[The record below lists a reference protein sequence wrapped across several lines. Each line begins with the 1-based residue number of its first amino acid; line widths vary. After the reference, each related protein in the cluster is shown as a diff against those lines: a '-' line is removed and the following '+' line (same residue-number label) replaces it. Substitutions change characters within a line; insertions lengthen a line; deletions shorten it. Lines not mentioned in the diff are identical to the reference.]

1 MSEIELKA
9 RNLLASC
16 LNEWG
21 CHQEAGNVRDGDD
34 LESYEFE
41 LRVIGQLLRFGFE
54 TGSGREAAAL
64 TPPDEP
70 DQALLV
76 SMAMLVYHG
85 FGLLTPEQK
94 QSQLREMRK
103 LWDEVMGRGYYS
115 PANRERYVAMLA
127 ARPEVP

>member
-1 MSEIELKA
+1 MDVVEKRA
-9 RNLLASC
+9 RELLAQAF
-16 LNEWG
+16 G
-21 CHQEAGNVRDGDD
+21 CEPEELLPVEVRAVRAV
-34 LESYEFE
+34 LAYH
-41 LRVIGQLLRFGFE
+41 
-54 TGSGREAAAL
+54 AAL
-64 TPPDEP
+64 TPPEEP
-70 DQALLV
+70 DEALLV

-115 PANRERYVAMLA
+115 PDNRERFVAMLA

>member
-1 MSEIELKA
+1 MDAIENRARELLIAQYKA
-9 RNLLASC
+9 R
-16 LNEWG
+16 
-21 CHQEAGNVRDGDD
+21 GD
-34 LESYEFE
+34 LVAAFNIERGGLSSFYAAEIAAI
-41 LRVIGQLLRFGFE
+41 V
-54 TGSGREAAAL
+54 AAL

-115 PANRERYVAMLA
+115 PDTRERYVAMLA

>member
-1 MSEIELKA
+1 MDAIEKRA
-9 RNLLASC
+9 RDLLAAAYEADGMGGRAGEIRNPAQYMEKPDRRA
-16 LNEWG
+16 LG
-21 CHQEAGNVRDGDD
+21 C
-34 LESYEFE
+34 
-41 LRVIGQLLRFGFE
+41 II
-54 TGSGREAAAL
+54 AAL
-64 TPPDEP
+64 APPDEP

-103 LWDEVMGRGYYS
+103 LWDEAMGRGYYS
-115 PANRERYVAMLA
+115 PDNRERYVALLA

>member
-1 MSEIELKA
+1 MDVEQRARELPPLPMHKG
-9 RNLLASC
+9 LLT
-16 LNEWG
+16 LHN
-21 CHQEAGNVRDGDD
+21 
-34 LESYEFE
+34 
-41 LRVIGQLLRFGFE
+41 
-54 TGSGREAAAL
+54 TGGVSQFYGYTEKQMTEYATAAIAAL

-94 QSQLREMRK
+94 QFQLREMRK

-115 PANRERYVAMLA
+115 PDNRERYVAMLA
-127 ARPEVP
+127 ARPEVKP

>member
-1 MSEIELKA
+1 MDATEKRAREL
-9 RNLLASC
+9 L
-16 LNEWG
+16 
-21 CHQEAGNVRDGDD
+21 DT
-34 LESYEFE
+34 E
-41 LRVIGQLLRFGFE
+41 LRKLGLHEDAYHVGCGADLDRNDQAAINAV
-54 TGSGREAAAL
+54 AAAL
-64 TPPDEP
+64 TPPEEP

-127 ARPEVP
+127 ARGEVPS

>member
-1 MSEIELKA
+1 MDAIEKRA
-9 RNLLASC
+9 RELLARAYEADGMVGRAGAIRNPTQYMEKPDRRA
-16 LNEWG
+16 LG
-21 CHQEAGNVRDGDD
+21 C
-34 LESYEFE
+34 
-41 LRVIGQLLRFGFE
+41 II
-54 TGSGREAAAL
+54 AAL

-115 PANRERYVAMLA
+115 PDTRERYVAMLA

>member
-1 MSEIELKA
+1 MDAIERRA
-9 RNLLASC
+9 QELLASC
-16 LNEWG
+16 LDEWG
-21 CHQEAGNVRDGDD
+21 HHQEAENVREGED

-41 LRVIGQLLRFGFE
+41 LRLIGQLLRFGFE

-115 PANRERYVAMLA
+115 PANRELYVAMLA